1 MKSSYANPRNVV
13 LSIDLELDEMETLI
27 TALEKRV
34 ESGEND
40 WSAKDLL
47 KSLKSSKA
55 ESVRQLRES
64 LKNYA

>member
-27 TALEKRV
+27 TSLEKRV